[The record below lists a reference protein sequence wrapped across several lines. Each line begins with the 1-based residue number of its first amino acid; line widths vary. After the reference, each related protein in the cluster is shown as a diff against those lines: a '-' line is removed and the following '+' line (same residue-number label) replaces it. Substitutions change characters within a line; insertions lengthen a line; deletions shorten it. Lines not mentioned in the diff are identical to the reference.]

1 MRFPPFECSNHLN
14 RVRLQRTQPESGVR
28 EPEFTSLQELYL
40 SFSQSLCVL
49 VADQL
54 ERFAKLRNY
63 HLAGHLPNL
72 DFWLSQVRNA
82 LAVLDG
88 YGFRFENLKA
98 AQNEYVREHKIM
110 KPGPTRVPSHELN
123 QARRSSSQPR
133 ADFSTARS

>member
-1 MRFPPFECSNHLN
+1 M
-14 RVRLQRTQPESGVR
+14 
-28 EPEFTSLQELYL
+28 

-123 QARRSSSQPR
+123 QARRR
-133 ADFSTARS
+133 LITATGRFLDCLVREEFMTSEQRRQVCLELGIDTEQ

>member
-1 MRFPPFECSNHLN
+1 M
-14 RVRLQRTQPESGVR
+14 
-28 EPEFTSLQELYL
+28 
-40 SFSQSLCVL
+40 SFSQSLCLL

-98 AQNEYVREHKIM
+98 AQNDYVRDHKIM
-110 KPGPTRVPSHELN
+110 KLGPARVPSHELN
-123 QARRSSSQPR
+123 QARRR
-133 ADFSTARS
+133 LVTATARFLDCLVREEFMTGEQRRQVCLELGIDTDQ

>member
-1 MRFPPFECSNHLN
+1 M
-14 RVRLQRTQPESGVR
+14 
-28 EPEFTSLQELYL
+28 

-54 ERFAKLRNY
+54 DSFAKLRNY

-98 AQNEYVREHKIM
+98 AQNEYVRQHQIRIPNRIDPLLM
-110 KPGPTRVPSHELN
+110 DIPSGPTRIPSHELN
-123 QARRSSSQPR
+123 QARRR
-133 ADFSTARS
+133 LITATARFLDCLVREEFMTGEQRRQVCLELGIDTDQ